1 MPTTAITTALA
12 ANAAVQSSIAAS
24 QAHEANVRSCLTF
37 VDNYDSH
44 NASVRDMKEYSSC
57 VEMLHPSED
66 YEISVP
72 GKLIVGSLMFI
83 LLLSI
88 IIALVNKLRSPRG
101 FHDGLDWFEVLF
113 LAPSLGAAFWAVC
126 WATYAGLIYLFS

>member
-1 MPTTAITTALA
+1 MPTTAITTTLA
-12 ANAAVQSSIAAS
+12 ANAAIQSSIAAS

-37 VDNYDSH
+37 VDGFDSQH
-44 NASVRDMKEYSSC
+44 ASIREMKEYSSC
-57 VEMLHPSED
+57 VEMLYPSED